1 MEEIDHKNSLNENIS
16 NNNDIRSAKK
26 SPTEED
32 FSNRQKM
39 KHHTDKNDKDN
50 SDDFDEDDEDSMTE
64 ITNEEYLAKVKDIVE
79 RICDVLI
86 ENKKNVDD
94 YKNVYDINFVGDSDF
109 SFIIKLLTSLEH

>member
-1 MEEIDHKNSLNENIS
+1 MEEIDNKNSLNENIS
-16 NNNDIRSAKK
+16 NNNDISSAKK

-64 ITNEEYLAKVKDIVE
+64 ITNEEYVKQLTEAIN
-79 RICDVLI
+79 IIQKGII
-86 ENKKNVDD
+86 ENNITFDDLMSNVVQ
-94 YKNVYDINFVGDSDF
+94 KRKILN
-109 SFIIKLLTSLEH
+109 IIH